1 MRAAASYPLPLDVPA
16 VKRLQPNPSLQPAE
30 PQEDE
35 LLPTSAL
42 PPTEVWEVPGASCG
56 LRCPFREAAHRTLAL
71 SRKGPPAL
79 PDGPQIPTWAHFQ
92 DTLLSIF
99 FLKGVF
105 LDQDAEKILGTQK
118 LCAHFGI

>member
-1 MRAAASYPLPLDVPA
+1 MPAAASYPLPLDMPG
-16 VKRLQPNPSLQPAE
+16 VKRLQFNTSLQPVE

-42 PPTEVWEVPGASCG
+42 PPTEVWEVPGAYCG

-71 SRKGPPAL
+71 SRKGPPAP

-92 DTLLSIF
+92 DTLLFIF

-105 LDQDAEKILGTQK
+105 LDQDSEKILGTQK